1 MIKNLDLL
9 KDIPCDINADLKL
22 ANEKL
27 FELENS
33 NLPKDE
39 KELQIKVLR
48 DIIRNIKEIS

>member
-9 KDIPCDINADLKL
+9 KDMPCDINADLKL

-33 NLPKDE
+33 NLPEHK
-39 KELQIKVLR
+39 KEETVKYYVSI
-48 DIIRNIKEIS
+48 

>member
-9 KDIPCDINADLKL
+9 KNMPCDINADLKL

-33 NLPKDE
+33 KLPKHE

-48 DIIRNIKEIS
+48 DIIRNIKEIL

>member
-9 KDIPCDINADLKL
+9 KDMPCAINADLKL

-27 FELENS
+27 LELENS
-33 NLPKDE
+33 NLAKYE

-48 DIIRNIKEIS
+48 DIIRNIKEVS